1 MQNNNNTVK
10 TVRLNKDGYI
20 KKTESYQ
27 ETLKE
32 EDIIKLLED
41 YIEVDNDDIG
51 KIPLNTHLRYF
62 VIKETQNGQQ
72 KLFRMGGILSNKDNC
87 EEYIILS
94 NGKNSWSVQTKTSLI
109 YRKMTLDEIKDNLN
123 NIILDKDNTIKK
135 YKKEIKRLRDLLTQ
149 HNISYK

>member
-1 MQNNNNTVK
+1 MQNNNK
-10 TVRLNKDGYI
+10 TIRLNKDGYV
-20 KKTESYQ
+20 KKNETYQ

-41 YIEVDNDDIG
+41 YKEIDNEDIG

-62 VIKETQNGQQ
+62 VLKDTQNGQQ

-87 EEYIILS
+87 DDYIILS
-94 NGKNSWSVQTKTSLI
+94 NGKNSWSVQTKKSII
-109 YRKMTLDEIKDNLN
+109 YRKMTLDEIKEELN
-123 NIILDKDNTIKK
+123 NIILDKDNIIKK

-149 HNISYK
+149 NNINYK